1 MIETIKNDLTTAR
14 KETFDKSLPEM
25 QKEKLKQ
32 KVALLNTLYSDIVMF
47 GKNNGNRE
55 TTEGEAVKII
65 KKFAVGVEETIKLC
79 EKSGRDSSQAK
90 FELEVLNVYLP
101 KQLSESE
108 LTAIITKIVDEQEDK
123 TKKSMG
129 KVMASLKEKYDG
141 QYDGKLASTIV
152 KNMLK

>member
-14 KETFDKSLPEM
+14 KETFDKSLSEM

-79 EKSGRDSSQAK
+79 EKSCRDSFQVK

-101 KQLSESE
+101 KQMSEAE

-129 KVMASLKEKYDG
+129 KVMTSLKEKYDG

>member
-1 MIETIKNDLTTAR
+1 MIETIKKDLTNAR
-14 KETFDKSLPEM
+14 KETFNKDLTTI
-25 QKEKLKQ
+25 QKDQVKQ

-65 KKFAVGVEETIKLC
+65 KKFAVGVEETIKIC

-101 KQLSESE
+101 KQMNKAE
-108 LTAIITKIVDEQEDK
+108 LTNIISEIINVQEDK
-123 TKKSMG
+123 TKKAMG

-152 KNMLK
+152 KNMLT

>member
-1 MIETIKNDLTTAR
+1 MIELIKKDLTNAR
-14 KETFDKSLPEM
+14 KETFNKDLTAV
-25 QKEKLKQ
+25 QKDQVKQ

-65 KKFAVGVEETIKLC
+65 KKFAVGVEETIKIC

-101 KQLSESE
+101 KQMNEVE
-108 LTAIITKIVDEQEDK
+108 LTNIISEIINVQEDK
-123 TKKSMG
+123 TKKAMG
-129 KVMASLKEKYDG
+129 KVMAALKEKYDG

-152 KNMLK
+152 KNMLT